1 MPHPVAQGGLEII
14 GCLFGLAFG
23 WIPILGVAAFG
34 VQLLRV
40 IPERQQMTRRMVEF
54 VMGTDRSQGSVKQIH
69 FILLHHFAH
78 DMKYDDI
85 SAAVDSFVPG
95 GTAPFYD
102 EVRLADA
109 FRVFL
114 RSQKISVPD
123 EPQDRAGVWPPPP
136 RL

>member
-1 MPHPVAQGGLEII
+1 MPHPVAQSDFE
-14 GCLFGLAFG
+14 GCGCIFGLVPA
-23 WIPILGVAAFG
+23 LGVAAF
-34 VQLLRV
+34 VVKLLRV
-40 IPERQQMTRRMVEF
+40 IPERRQMIRLLVEF
-54 VMGTDRSQGSVKQIH
+54 VMGTDRSRETVQQIH
-69 FILLHHFAH
+69 FILLHRFAH
-78 DMKYDDI
+78 DMKYDDLA
-85 SAAVDSFVPG
+85 AAVDSFVPG

-136 RL
+136 RW

>member
-1 MPHPVAQGGLEII
+1 MPHPVAEAGLETF

-23 WIPILGVAAFG
+23 LVPILGVAAFV

-40 IPERQQMTRRMVEF
+40 IPERRQMIRLLVEF
-54 VMGTDRSQGSVKQIH
+54 VMGTDRSRETVQQIH
-69 FILLHHFAH
+69 FILLHRFAH
-78 DMKYDDI
+78 DMKYDDLA
-85 SAAVDSFVPG
+85 AAVDSFVPG

-136 RL
+136 RW

>member
-1 MPHPVAQGGLEII
+1 MPHPVAQGGLEIF

-23 WIPILGVAAFG
+23 LVPILGVAAF
-34 VQLLRV
+34 VVKLLRV
-40 IPERQQMTRRMVEF
+40 IPERQQMIRLLVEF
-54 VMGTDRSQGSVKQIH
+54 VMGTDRSRETVKRIH
-69 FILLHHFAH
+69 FILLHRFAH
-78 DMKYDDI
+78 DIKYDDI

-109 FRVFL
+109 FRVCL